1 MSKSAHDFSCP
12 LVVYVE
18 EFLKETMVD
27 SFQCS
32 FDQDRSVVLVQKYFS
47 SSKRRC
53 RQFCGDD
60 FSEL

>member
-1 MSKSAHDFSCP
+1 MSKSAHDFLCA

-32 FDQDRSVVLVQKYFS
+32 FDQDRSVVLAQKYFS

-53 RQFCGDD
+53 CQFCGVD